1 MGELDP
7 RRWKAL
13 AVVCA
18 AYFMTILDVAIV
30 NVALPT
36 IGKDLNFSRD
46 NLQWVVTAY
55 AITFGGFLL
64 LGGRAAD
71 ILGRRRVFLTGV
83 VLFTTASLFCGLAW
97 SEGVLIGAR
106 AIQGFGAAIISPAAL
121 SIITTTF
128 EEGPERNKALGVW
141 GAMGGSGAAVGVLLG
156 GVLTKYAG
164 WEWIFFI
171 NVPVGI
177 VAFLLAPRFVR
188 ESRDDRS
195 TSPDIAGAVTVTA
208 GIALLVYAV
217 SNAPVHG
224 WGSGWVIA
232 RLIVAAVL
240 LLGFLVIESR
250 VKEPLM
256 PFSIFRIRTVAGANA
271 TAFMLGAVTF
281 SNFFI
286 LTLFVQQVWHYS
298 ALKTGVTFAVTAVS
312 AVLWA
317 GLAQF
322 LTTKIG
328 AKPVMLIGFVAF
340 AIGIFLYT
348 QISSD
353 GSFAGDLLPGY
364 IVVGFALPFT
374 FIPISVAALAG
385 VKAHEAGLASG
396 LFNTSQQVGGAIGVA
411 VVSSVS
417 ISHFNKLT
425 GEGIPFAQ
433 AFTSGAQ
440 WAFWVMFGVA
450 LASLLA
456 AVTLIKREELAPAA
470 EAIPA
475 EA

>member
-1 MGELDP
+1 
-7 RRWKAL
+7 
-13 AVVCA
+13 
-18 AYFMTILDVAIV
+18 
-30 NVALPT
+30 
-36 IGKDLNFSRD
+36 
-46 NLQWVVTAY
+46 
-55 AITFGGFLL
+55 
-64 LGGRAAD
+64 
-71 ILGRRRVFLTGV
+71 
-83 VLFTTASLFCGLAW
+83 
-97 SEGVLIGAR
+97 
-106 AIQGFGAAIISPAAL
+106 
-121 SIITTTF
+121 
-128 EEGPERNKALGVW
+128 
-141 GAMGGSGAAVGVLLG
+141 
-156 GVLTKYAG
+156 
-164 WEWIFFI
+164 
-171 NVPVGI
+171 
-177 VAFLLAPRFVR
+177 
-188 ESRDDRS
+188 
-195 TSPDIAGAVTVTA
+195 
-208 GIALLVYAV
+208 
-217 SNAPVHG
+217 
-224 WGSGWVIA
+224 
-232 RLIVAAVL
+232 
-240 LLGFLVIESR
+240 
-250 VKEPLM
+250 M

-440 WAFWVMFGVA
+440 WAFWVMFGIA

-456 AVTLIKREELAPAA
+456 AVTLIKREELAPVGEAVAA
-470 EAIPA
+470 KA
-475 EA
+475 